1 MELKKKNILITGA
14 GKGIGESCLKNFI
27 ENGAYVYAIIKDAK
41 DNYKFKNLKNIS
53 IINGNVSNI
62 KLIQGVIRKS
72 IRDKKKINCV
82 VNNAGIRHRK
92 DFINISDK
100 ELSKV
105 FEVNFFSIF
114 RILQLISK
122 FWVKN
127 NIEGNVVNITSIVG
141 QIGFKQLS
149 AYASSKGALVSLT
162 KSFALEFSDFG
173 IRANSLSPGF
183 TKTSFYDEF
192 KKNKTLYNWT
202 LSRIPQK
209 RWGSSNEIS
218 EMVSFLLS
226 DRCKYIN
233 GENINIDG
241 GWLNS

>member
-27 ENGAYVYAIIKDAK
+27 ENGAYVYAIIKVAK

-53 IINGNVSNI
+53 IINGNVSNT
-62 KLIQGVIRKS
+62 KLIQGVIQKS
-72 IRDKKKINCV
+72 IKDKKKINCV

-100 ELSKV
+100 ELTKV

-209 RWGSSNEIS
+209 RWGSSHEIS

>member
-1 MELKKKNILITGA
+1 MELKNKNILITGA
-14 GKGIGESCLKNFI
+14 GKGIGESSLKNFI
-27 ENGAYVYAIIKDAK
+27 ENGAYVYAIIKDPK
-41 DNYKFKNLKNIS
+41 DNHKFKKLKNTL

-62 KLIQGVIRKS
+62 KLIKSVIQRS
-72 IRDKKKINCV
+72 IKDKKKINCV

-92 DFINISDK
+92 DFINISEKD
-100 ELSKV
+100 LLKV

-114 RILQLISK
+114 RILQLLSK
-122 FWVKN
+122 FWIKN
-127 NIEGNVVNITSIVG
+127 KIKGNVVNITSIVG

-162 KSFALEFSDFG
+162 KSFALEFADFG

-183 TKTSFYDEF
+183 TKTSFYDKF
-192 KKNKTLYNWT
+192 KKNKTLYHWT

-209 RWGSSNEIS
+209 RWGSPNEIS
-218 EMVSFLLS
+218 EMISFLLS

-241 GWLNS
+241 GWMNS

>member
-1 MELKKKNILITGA
+1 MSIFVLRQT
-14 GKGIGESCLKNFI
+14 
-27 ENGAYVYAIIKDAK
+27 
-41 DNYKFKNLKNIS
+41 KNLKNIS
-53 IINGNVSNI
+53 IINGNVSNT
-62 KLIQGVIRKS
+62 KLIQGVIQKS
-72 IRDKKKINCV
+72 IKDKKKINCV

-100 ELSKV
+100 ELTKV

-209 RWGSSNEIS
+209 RWGSSHEIS

>member
-14 GKGIGESCLKNFI
+14 GKGIGETCLKNFI
-27 ENGAYVYAIIKDAK
+27 NEGAYVYAIIKDRK
-41 DNYKFKNLKNIS
+41 DNHKFKKLKNIS
-53 IINGNVSNI
+53 IINGDVSNI
-62 KLIQGVIRKS
+62 KLIQGIIQKS
-72 IRDKKKINCV
+72 IKDKKKINCV

-92 DFINISDK
+92 DFIDISNK
-100 ELSKV
+100 ELLKV
-105 FEVNFFSIF
+105 FDVNFFSIF
-114 RILQLISK
+114 RILQLLSK
-122 FWVKN
+122 FWIKN
-127 NIEGNVVNITSIVG
+127 DIEGNVVNITSIVG

-149 AYASSKGALVSLT
+149 AYASSKGALISLT

-183 TKTSFYDEF
+183 TKTSFYEKF

>member
-14 GKGIGESCLKNFI
+14 GKGIGETCLKNFI
-27 ENGAYVYAIIKDAK
+27 NKGAYVYAIIKDRK
-41 DNYKFKNLKNIS
+41 DNHKFKKLKNIS
-53 IINGNVSNI
+53 IINGDVSNI
-62 KLIQGVIRKS
+62 KLIQGIIQKS
-72 IRDKKKINCV
+72 IKDKKKINCV

-92 DFINISDK
+92 DFIDISNK
-100 ELSKV
+100 ELLKV
-105 FEVNFFSIF
+105 FDVNFFSIF
-114 RILQLISK
+114 RILQLLSK
-122 FWVKN
+122 FWIKN
-127 NIEGNVVNITSIVG
+127 DIEGNVVNITSIVG

-149 AYASSKGALVSLT
+149 AYASSKGALISLT

-183 TKTSFYDEF
+183 TKTSFYEKF

>member
-14 GKGIGESCLKNFI
+14 GKGIGETCLKNFI
-27 ENGAYVYAIIKDAK
+27 NEGAYVYAIIKDRK
-41 DNYKFKNLKNIS
+41 DNHKFKKLKNIS
-53 IINGNVSNI
+53 ITNGDVSNI
-62 KLIQGVIRKS
+62 KLIQGIIQKS
-72 IRDKKKINCV
+72 IKDKKKINCV

-92 DFINISDK
+92 DFIDISNK
-100 ELSKV
+100 ELLKV
-105 FEVNFFSIF
+105 FDVNFFSIF
-114 RILQLISK
+114 RILQLLSK
-122 FWVKN
+122 FWIKN
-127 NIEGNVVNITSIVG
+127 DIEGNVVNITSIVG

-149 AYASSKGALVSLT
+149 AYASSKGALISLT

-183 TKTSFYDEF
+183 TKTSFYEKF

>member
-1 MELKKKNILITGA
+1 MELKNKNILITGA
-14 GKGIGESCLKNFI
+14 GKGIGESSLKNFI
-27 ENGAYVYAIIKDAK
+27 ENGAYVYAIIKDPK
-41 DNYKFKNLKNIS
+41 DNYKFEKLKNTL

-62 KLIQGVIRKS
+62 KLIKSVIQRS
-72 IRDKKKINCV
+72 IKDKKKINCV

-92 DFINISDK
+92 DFINISEKD
-100 ELSKV
+100 LLKV

-122 FWVKN
+122 FWIKN
-127 NIEGNVVNITSIVG
+127 KIEGNVVNITSIVG

-162 KSFALEFSDFG
+162 KSFALEFADFG

-183 TKTSFYDEF
+183 TKTSFYDKF
-192 KKNKTLYNWT
+192 KKNKTLYHWT

-209 RWGSSNEIS
+209 RWGSPNEIS
-218 EMVSFLLS
+218 EMISFLLS

-241 GWLNS
+241 GWMNS